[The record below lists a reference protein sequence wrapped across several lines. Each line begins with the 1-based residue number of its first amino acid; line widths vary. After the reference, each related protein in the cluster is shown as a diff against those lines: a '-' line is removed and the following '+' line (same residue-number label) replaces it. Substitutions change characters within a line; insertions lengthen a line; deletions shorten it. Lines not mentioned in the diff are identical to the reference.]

1 MNAMRRYAGE
11 QLAPNPKIAVVTN
24 DALGNFVVATPL
36 LQMLRRELRPSS
48 LDYYG
53 GDRVSEFA
61 ENVDFVD
68 VAYPFHGTPPREF
81 ARHAVRQKYDL
92 VVNVENGTW
101 AKSATAMLAG
111 EETFVIGPT
120 LDATGRKELP
130 FGEDARARLWED
142 RNWISADLTKTYPF
156 LKSGFIAEI
165 FCRLCYLEGPVPKYS
180 LPAKKPEKGADVLL
194 SATASLP
201 EKLWP
206 YENWRQVVQSLQGEG
221 LSVGL
226 LGAKPSNQARFWQ
239 GTRTEADL
247 CEKDGVADLRGAF
260 SLSEVVGAIAEA
272 QLVLTL
278 DNGILHAACAT
289 ETPVV
294 GLFRHGI
301 HRLWAPPFGNLQ
313 VLEPGEERAVADIT
327 AEEVFSRAKSSL
339 WGR

>member
-1 MNAMRRYAGE
+1 MIPMRRYAGE
-11 QLAPNPKIAVVTN
+11 PLTSNPKIAVVTN

-36 LQMLRRELRPSS
+36 LQMLRRELNPTM

-53 GDRVSEFA
+53 GHRVSEFA
-61 ENVDFVD
+61 ENVDFID
-68 VAYPFHGTPPREF
+68 LAYPFHGSPPREF
-81 ARHAVRQKYDL
+81 ARHAVQREYDL
-92 VVNVENGTW
+92 VVNVENSPW
-101 AKSATAMLAG
+101 AKSATAMLSG
-111 EETFVIGPT
+111 EETCVVGPS
-120 LDATGRKELP
+120 LDATGRRDLP
-130 FGEDARARLWED
+130 FGEDDRAQLWED
-142 RNWISADLTKTYPF
+142 QNWISADLTHTYPF
-156 LKSGFIAEI
+156 LESGFIAEI
-165 FCRLCYLEGPVPKYS
+165 FCRLCYLKGPVPKYA
-180 LPAKKPEKGADVLL
+180 LPAKEPQQGAEVLL

-206 YENWRQVVQSLQGEG
+206 YENWRQVVQSLQSEG

-247 CEKDGVADLRGAF
+247 CERDGVIDLRGAF
-260 SLSEVVGAIAEA
+260 SLSEVVGALSKA

-301 HRLWAPPFGNLQ
+301 HRLWAPPFGNLH
-313 VLEPGEERAVADIT
+313 VVEPGQDRAVADVT
-327 AEEVFSRAKSSL
+327 ADEVLSRAKQAL
-339 WGR
+339 NGR